1 MATCDLVGIR
11 EVGLVEERHYLGH
24 GERLCG
30 GDRTLRDDRMVAWA
44 GMSHGQSA
52 EAGRMATWLL
62 RSETWLQSRS
72 LCLGCEWLCFSCSR
86 I

>member
-1 MATCDLVGIR
+1 MGVR

-44 GMSHGQSA
+44 GVGHGQSA
-52 EAGRMATWLL
+52 EAGEDGDMV
-62 RSETWLQSRS
+62 
-72 LCLGCEWLCFSCSR
+72 G
-86 I
+86 